1 MLVEALDAFPGALV
15 VVDGQGH
22 VLYSNTRAAV
32 WDSDPPRLRVGQP
45 LPDGF
50 PGWIDAPGAAEVRQ
64 AVADRTPMRLVE
76 PAPRLE
82 GRLET
87 AIVPAADGVLVWVR
101 EVASSDGADQ
111 DRNPGVLPPL
121 VIEDPG
127 RLVHDLMQPLASITN
142 YAELIRNASAE
153 DVQRYA
159 GDITRIA
166 TKMAASIRAHLGVV
180 PPATEPP
187 ADDPGPQTAS

>member
-1 MLVEALDAFPGALV
+1 MNPDEARMLVEALDAFPGALV
-15 VVDGQGH
+15 VVDARGH

-32 WDSDPPRLRVGQP
+32 WDCDPPRLRVGQP

-64 AVADRTPMRLVE
+64 AVTDRASMRVVE

-101 EVASSDGADQ
+101 KVAPSEEADQ
-111 DRNPGVLPPL
+111 ERSAVERQGLL
-121 VIEDPG
+121 IEDPR
-127 RLVHDLMQPLASITN
+127 RLAHDLMQPLGSIIN
-142 YAELIRNASAE
+142 YAELIRGAPGG
-153 DVQRYA
+153 DVQRLA
-159 GDITRIA
+159 GEIMRIA
-166 TKMAASIRAHLGVV
+166 TTMAASIRERLG
-180 PPATEPP
+180 ATG
-187 ADDPGPQTAS
+187 AQTAS